1 MVERRP
7 HCLAVVPWALALALL
22 PGCGRRNVYAPPPPP
37 TVTVT
42 RPVAMPVVEF
52 VEFTGATQAVQRVEL
67 RSRVNGYLKE
77 IRFDDGAQV
86 EKDQILFVI
95 EQEPF
100 EVELVSA
107 KAALEKAKANADLAR
122 SQLSRSERLAASNAV
137 SREELDIQIAQKNSA
152 EAEVGAAKASVER
165 ASLNLSHTLIR
176 APFAGRIGRHLVDVG
191 NLVQAETT
199 QLAVV
204 EATDPIY
211 VYFNISERALLRFM
225 EMVREKLVPDPD
237 EQPPTLFL
245 GLANETGFPH
255 EGRLDFRELSVDP
268 ETGTILRRGVFPNPD
283 RRLIPGL
290 FARIKIPIGQPAPK
304 LTIEERAVASDQRGD
319 YVLVVD
325 DQGLVEYRPVRLGV
339 AEGRRRVVEEGLSAD
354 DWLIVNGLQRARPG
368 AQVRALRVDPDAPR
382 ADGDDEP
389 PADRPQGP
397 DSDRKTRG

>member
-1 MVERRP
+1 
-7 HCLAVVPWALALALL
+7 
-22 PGCGRRNVYAPPPPP
+22 
-37 TVTVT
+37 
-42 RPVAMPVVEF
+42 MPVVEF
-52 VEFTGATQAVQRVEL
+52 VEFTGTTQAVQRVEL

-77 IRFDDGAQV
+77 IRFDDGARV

-122 SQLSRSERLAASNAV
+122 SQLSRSERLAATNAV
-137 SREELDIQIAQKNSA
+137 SREELDVQIAQKNSA
-152 EAEVGAAKASVER
+152 EAEVGAAEASVER

-199 QLAVV
+199 QLAVL

-211 VYFNISERALLRFM
+211 VYFNISERDLLRFM
-225 EMVREKLVPDPD
+225 EMVRRKLVPDPD
-237 EQPPTLFL
+237 EQPPTLYL

-255 EGRLDFRELSVDP
+255 EGRLDFRDLSVDP
-268 ETGTILRRGVFPNPD
+268 ETGTILRRGVFPNSD
-283 RRLIPGL
+283 GQLVPGL
-290 FARIKIPIGQPAPK
+290 FARIKIPIGRPAPK

-339 AEGRRRVVEEGLSAD
+339 AEGRRRVVEEGLRAD

-368 AQVRALRVDPDAPR
+368 AQVRAVRVEPEAPPDDHAE
-382 ADGDDEP
+382 AP
-389 PADRPQGP
+389 PADPLQVP
-397 DSDRKTRG
+397 DSRQEPRG